1 MKKEK
6 SEFKTGTLRFTVE
19 IDVDINLLEDET
31 IKDAVKE
38 QKEYLNSND
47 CCGPRP
53 MDFFDDIEFPSNYI
67 IRKVIKVGVGERVE

>member
-19 IDVDINLLEDET
+19 IDVDINLQEAET
-31 IKDAVKE
+31 IKDVIKE

-47 CCGPRP
+47 CCSPTP
-53 MDFFDDIEFPSNYI
+53 MDFFNDIEFPSNYI
-67 IRKVIKVGVGERVE
+67 IRKIIKIGIGEQVE